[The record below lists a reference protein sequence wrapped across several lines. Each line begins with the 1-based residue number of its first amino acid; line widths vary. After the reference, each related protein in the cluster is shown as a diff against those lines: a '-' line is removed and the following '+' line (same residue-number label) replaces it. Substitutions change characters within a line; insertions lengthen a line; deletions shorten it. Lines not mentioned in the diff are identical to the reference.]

1 MPNGEEAFRNMAEKN
16 KFSADEIL
24 GFSDEQI
31 KQFNKDEYNDATIK
45 IECDSES
52 YKEKYETYKKK
63 FFNLDDPE
71 NEDKWKESGT
81 YCKRLSGKSYELIRK
96 RDSISDSWSACKFLS
111 FLLYIGKTEAN
122 IPFDDISNS
131 HLFKYTK
138 IRRNEAGKIE
148 SREKTKKEIVIF
160 ALGPSNTNR
169 HFLWNEENVSYAIAT
184 SDGTKERSNCI
195 KMIKLIH
202 QRNKEIFAGFT
213 FVIKPDSN
221 KGKQAMNEKNKQ
233 DNSNLKDIV
242 KIVQEAIP
250 KNKQVIFTGAPGTGK
265 TYTVREVVKKLTD
278 KDESRYKFVQFHPSY
293 DYSDFVEGLRPVVTK
308 DSPDPTFVRLDG
320 TFKQFCRSIV
330 EKELETF
337 CSGFRDLSAPEK
349 REKLKEYYDNAV
361 KKGTSQGEETV
372 YYFLIDEINRAD
384 LSKVFGE
391 LMFGLEESYRG
402 IENRF
407 DTQYKNLKTYQVD
420 PDTGIA
426 SPMAFDCFADGF
438 FIPHNLH
445 LIGTMNDIDRSVESF
460 DFALRR
466 RFRWIDV
473 KANKIM
479 ESSLK
484 AMGVPDPED
493 IARRASKMNNCLSG
507 FSFGLGEAYHIG
519 PAYFKSMSA
528 GEKLKEDLKEVFSHR
543 IEPLLREYTRGQN
556 AGKVEEL
563 IQKCEEKLLE
573 NKTQGGE

>member
-349 REKLKEYYDNAV
+349 REKLKDYYNAV
-361 KKGTSQGEETV
+361 KEGTFQGGKTA

-402 IENRF
+402 IKNRF

-438 FIPHNLH
+438 FIPKNLY

-473 KANKIM
+473 KANEIM

-484 AMGVPDPED
+484 AMGVPNPED
-493 IARRASKMNNCLSG
+493 IARRAIKMNNCLSG

>member
-1 MPNGEEAFRNMAEKN
+1 MAKYTVD
-16 KFSADEIL
+16 KIA

-31 KQFNKDEYNDATIK
+31 NQFREYTDVTIQVV
-45 IECDSES
+45 CDSES
-52 YKEKYETYKKK
+52 SKEKYESYKNK
-63 FFNLDDPE
+63 FFDLDNPE
-71 NEDKWKESGT
+71 NKNEWKESGT
-81 YCKRLSGKSYELIRK
+81 YCQCKNYGDKKLSWKK
-96 RDSISDSWSACKFLS
+96 DVISETWSACKFLS
-111 FLLYIGKTEAN
+111 FLLFVGKTEAN
-122 IPFDDISNS
+122 MNFTDILNAHS
-131 HLFKYTK
+131 LKLKYSEIKRDET
-138 IRRNEAGKIE
+138 GKIE
-148 SREKTKKEIVIF
+148 KRKISENEIEIYT
-160 ALGPSNTNR
+160 LNLTNTGR
-169 HFLWNEENVSYAIAT
+169 HFLWNEESVSYAIAT
-184 SDGTKERSNCI
+184 DDSNTRPNCI
-195 KMIKLIH
+195 QMIKLIH
-202 QRNKEIFAGFT
+202 QRNKEIFADFQ
-213 FVIKPDSN
+213 FQFNVNQDSN
-221 KGKQAMNEKNKQ
+221 KGKQAMNENNEQ
-233 DNSNLKDIV
+233 DNSNLNDIV
-242 KIVQEAIP
+242 KEAIP

-265 TYTVREVVKKLTD
+265 TYTVRKFVKEHTQ
-278 KDESRYKFVQFHPSY
+278 DESQYKFVQFHPSY

-349 REKLKEYYDNAV
+349 REKLKEYYDNAI
-361 KKGTSQGEETV
+361 KKVTSQEEKTA

-466 RFRWIDV
+466 RFRWVDV
-473 KANKIM
+473 KANEIM

-484 AMGVPDPED
+484 AMGVPNPED
-493 IARRASKMNNCLSG
+493 IARRASDMNCCLSG
-507 FSFGLGEAYHIG
+507 FPFGLGEAYHIG

>member
-1 MPNGEEAFRNMAEKN
+1 MPNGEEACNSMAKYTVD
-16 KFSADEIL
+16 KIA

-31 KQFNKDEYNDATIK
+31 NQFREYTDVTIQVV
-45 IECDSES
+45 CDSES
-52 YKEKYETYKKK
+52 SKEKYESYKNK
-63 FFNLDDPE
+63 FFDLDNPE
-71 NEDKWKESGT
+71 NKNEWKESGT
-81 YCKRLSGKSYELIRK
+81 YCQCKNYGDKKLSWKK
-96 RDSISDSWSACKFLS
+96 DVISETWSACKFLS
-111 FLLYIGKTEAN
+111 FLLFVGKTEAN
-122 IPFDDISNS
+122 MNFTDILNAHS
-131 HLFKYTK
+131 LKLKYSEIKRDET
-138 IRRNEAGKIE
+138 GKIE
-148 SREKTKKEIVIF
+148 SRKINENEIEIYT
-160 ALGPSNTNR
+160 LDTTNTGR
-169 HFLWNEENVSYAIAT
+169 HFLWNEESVSYAIAT
-184 SDGTKERSNCI
+184 DDSNTRPNCI
-195 KMIKLIH
+195 QMIKLIH
-202 QRNKEIFAGFT
+202 QRNKEIFADFQ
-213 FVIKPDSN
+213 FQFNVNQDSN
-221 KGKQAMNEKNKQ
+221 KGKQAMNENNEQ
-233 DNSNLKDIV
+233 DNSNLNDIV
-242 KIVQEAIP
+242 KEAIP

-265 TYTVREVVKKLTD
+265 TYTVRKFVKEHTQ
-278 KDESRYKFVQFHPSY
+278 DESQYKFVQFHPSY

-349 REKLKEYYDNAV
+349 REKLKEYYDNAI
-361 KKGTSQGEETV
+361 KKVTSQEEKTA

-466 RFRWIDV
+466 RFRWVDV
-473 KANKIM
+473 KANEIM

-484 AMGVPDPED
+484 AMGVPNPED
-493 IARRASKMNNCLSG
+493 IARKAIDMNSCLSEPE
-507 FSFGLGEAYHIG
+507 FGLGEAYHIG
-519 PAYFKSMSA
+519 PAYFKSISA
-528 GEKLKEDLKEVFSHR
+528 GEDLEKALKEVFSHR

-556 AGKVEEL
+556 AGKVEKF
-563 IQKCEEKLLE
+563 IQKCRDRLLE
-573 NKTQGGE
+573 NKPQDGE

>member
-1 MPNGEEAFRNMAEKN
+1 MVEEYTAEEIAKFSDKQIDEFNGEKYQRK
-16 KFSADEIL
+16 KFIITGNSGL
-24 GFSDEQI
+24 
-31 KQFNKDEYNDATIK
+31 Y
-45 IECDSES
+45 ES
-52 YKEKYETYKKK
+52 YKTEFEDSHTYYQR
-63 FFNLDDPE
+63 
-71 NEDKWKESGT
+71 ESS
-81 YCKRLSGKSYELIRK
+81 SGYELFR
-96 RDSISDSWSACKFLS
+96 RQENVLESWKACQFLS
-111 FLLYIGKTEAN
+111 FLLFVGKTEAN
-122 IPFDDISNS
+122 MNFTDILNAHS
-131 HLFKYTK
+131 LKLKYSEIKRDET
-138 IRRNEAGKIE
+138 GKIE
-148 SREKTKKEIVIF
+148 SRKINENEIEIYT
-160 ALGPSNTNR
+160 LDTTDTGR
-169 HFLWNEENVSYAIAT
+169 HFLWNEESVSYAIAT
-184 SDGTKERSNCI
+184 SDSKTRSNCI
-195 KMIKLIH
+195 KMIQLIH
-202 QRNKEIFAGFT
+202 QKNKEIFAGFK
-213 FVIKPDSN
+213 FVIKLDSDEEN
-221 KGKQAMNEKNKQ
+221 NAMNEKNKHAP
-233 DNSNLKDIV
+233 SNLNDIV
-242 KIVQEAIP
+242 EEAID

-265 TYTVREVVKKLTD
+265 TYTVREVVKKLTNQ
-278 KDESRYKFVQFHPSY
+278 DESRYKFVQFHPSY
-293 DYSDFVEGLRPVVTK
+293 DYSDFMEGLRPVVTK

-337 CSGFRDLSAPEK
+337 CSDFRDLSAPEK
-349 REKLKEYYDNAV
+349 REKLKDYYNAV
-361 KKGTSQGEETV
+361 KEGTSQEEETA

-438 FIPHNLH
+438 FIPKNLH

-484 AMGVPDPED
+484 AMGVPNPED
-493 IARRASKMNNCLSG
+493 IARKAIKMNNCLSG

-519 PAYFKSMSA
+519 PAYFKSMSE
-528 GEKLKEDLKEVFSHR
+528 GEELEDVFSHR

-556 AGKVEEL
+556 AQDVEEL
-563 IQKCEEKLLE
+563 IQKCKEKLLE

>member
-1 MPNGEEAFRNMAEKN
+1 MAEEYTAEDIAKLSDQQINEFNGEKYQRK
-16 KFSADEIL
+16 KFIITGNSGL
-24 GFSDEQI
+24 
-31 KQFNKDEYNDATIK
+31 Y
-45 IECDSES
+45 ES
-52 YKEKYETYKKK
+52 YKTEFEDSHTYYQR
-63 FFNLDDPE
+63 
-71 NEDKWKESGT
+71 ESS
-81 YCKRLSGKSYELIRK
+81 SGYELFR
-96 RDSISDSWSACKFLS
+96 RQENVLESWKACQFLS
-111 FLLYIGKTEAN
+111 FLLFVGKTEAN
-122 IPFDDISNS
+122 MNFTDILNAHS
-131 HLFKYTK
+131 LKLKYSEIKRDET
-138 IRRNEAGKIE
+138 GKIE
-148 SREKTKKEIVIF
+148 SRKINENEIEIYT
-160 ALGPSNTNR
+160 LDTTDTGR
-169 HFLWNEENVSYAIAT
+169 HFLWNEESVSYAIAT
-184 SDGTKERSNCI
+184 SDSKTRSNCI
-195 KMIKLIH
+195 KMIQLIH
-202 QRNKEIFAGFT
+202 QKNKEIFAGFK
-213 FVIKPDSN
+213 FVIKLDSDEEN
-221 KGKQAMNEKNKQ
+221 NAMNEKNKHAP
-233 DNSNLKDIV
+233 SNLNDIV
-242 KIVQEAIP
+242 EEAID

-265 TYTVREVVKKLTD
+265 TYTVREVVKKLTNQ
-278 KDESRYKFVQFHPSY
+278 DESRYKFVQFHPSY

-337 CSGFRDLSAPEK
+337 CSDFRDLSAPEK
-349 REKLKEYYDNAV
+349 REKLKDYYNAV
-361 KKGTSQGEETV
+361 KEGTFQGEETA

-438 FIPHNLH
+438 FIPKNLH

-479 ESSLK
+479 ASSLE
-484 AMGVPDPED
+484 AMGVPNPED
-493 IARRASKMNNCLSG
+493 IARRASNMNCCLSA
-507 FSFGLGEAYHIG
+507 SEFGLGEAYHIG

>member
-1 MPNGEEAFRNMAEKN
+1 MVEESEWLSAVKIAE
-16 KFSADEIL
+16 
-24 GFSDEQI
+24 FSDKQI
-31 KQFNKDEYNDATIK
+31 NQFNGK
-45 IECDSES
+45 
-52 YKEKYETYKKK
+52 KYQRKK
-63 FFNLDDPE
+63 FIITGNSGLYDSYDTYTKAFTNSHAYI
-71 NEDKWKESGT
+71 KWITVGDEKQLKESPVSIEL
-81 YCKRLSGKSYELIRK
+81 KWESEKWSSGW
-96 RDSISDSWSACKFLS
+96 DACKFLS
-111 FLLYIGKTEAN
+111 FLLFVGKTKAH
-122 IPFDDISNS
+122 IS
-131 HLFKYTK
+131 LDK
-138 IRRNEAGKIE
+138 IREYFGPKQIKIQQVKTRINEAGETVIYE
-148 SREKTKKEIVIF
+148 NATEISTTGGHFRWDEGNVPYSIAASDSRTR
-160 ALGPSNTNR
+160 P
-169 HFLWNEENVSYAIAT
+169 
-184 SDGTKERSNCI
+184 NCI

-202 QRNKEIFAGFT
+202 QTNEEIFAGFQFT
-213 FVIKPDSN
+213 FDPIKPDSN
-221 KGKQAMNEKNKQ
+221 EGKQAMDEENKNVNE
-233 DNSNLKDIV
+233 IV
-242 KIVQEAIP
+242 EEAIK

-265 TYTVREVVKKLTD
+265 TYTVRKFVKEHTQ
-278 KDESRYKFVQFHPSY
+278 DESQYKFVQFHPSY

-337 CSGFRDLSAPEK
+337 CSDFRDLSAPEK
-349 REKLKEYYDNAV
+349 REKLKDYYNAV
-361 KKGTSQGEETV
+361 KQGTFQGEETA

-438 FIPHNLH
+438 FIPKNLH

-479 ESSLK
+479 ASSLE
-484 AMGVPDPED
+484 AMGVPNPED
-493 IARRASKMNNCLSG
+493 IARRASNMNCCLSA
-507 FSFGLGEAYHIG
+507 SEFGLGEAYHIG
-519 PAYFKSMSA
+519 PAYFKSMSE
-528 GEKLKEDLKEVFSHR
+528 GEELEDVFSHR

-556 AGKVEEL
+556 AQDVEEL
-563 IQKCEEKLLE
+563 IQKCKEKLLE

>member
-1 MPNGEEAFRNMAEKN
+1 MAEEYTAEDIAKLSDQQIN
-16 KFSADEIL
+16 EFKKYQNIKFEVTGNFGLYDTYDTYTKAFTNSHAYIKWITVGDE
-24 GFSDEQI
+24 
-31 KQFNKDEYNDATIK
+31 KQ
-45 IECDSES
+45 
-52 YKEKYETYKKK
+52 
-63 FFNLDDPE
+63 L
-71 NEDKWKESGT
+71 KESPVSIEL
-81 YCKRLSGKSYELIRK
+81 KRESEKWSSGW
-96 RDSISDSWSACKFLS
+96 DACKFLS
-111 FLLYIGKTEAN
+111 FLLFVGKTKAH
-122 IPFDDISNS
+122 IS
-131 HLFKYTK
+131 LDK
-138 IRRNEAGKIE
+138 IREYFGPKQIKIQQVKTRKNEAGETVIYE
-148 SREKTKKEIVIF
+148 DAEEISTTGGHFRWDEGNIPYSIAASDSKTR
-160 ALGPSNTNR
+160 P
-169 HFLWNEENVSYAIAT
+169 
-184 SDGTKERSNCI
+184 NCI

-202 QRNKEIFAGFT
+202 QTNEEIFAGFK
-213 FVIKPDSN
+213 FVIKLDSN
-221 KGKQAMNEKNKQ
+221 EGNNAMNKKDELAHSDLN
-233 DNSNLKDIV
+233 DIV
-242 KIVQEAIP
+242 EEAID

-265 TYTVREVVKKLTD
+265 TYTVRKFVKEHTQ
-278 KDESRYKFVQFHPSY
+278 DESQYKFVQFHPSY

-349 REKLKEYYDNAV
+349 REKLKDYYNAV
-361 KKGTSQGEETV
+361 KEGTFQGGKTA

-402 IENRF
+402 IKNRF

-438 FIPHNLH
+438 FIPKNLY

-473 KANKIM
+473 KANEIM

-484 AMGVPDPED
+484 AMGVPNPED
-493 IARRASKMNNCLSG
+493 IARRAIKMNNCLSG

>member
-1 MPNGEEAFRNMAEKN
+1 MVEESEWLSAVKIAE
-16 KFSADEIL
+16 
-24 GFSDEQI
+24 FSDKQI
-31 KQFNKDEYNDATIK
+31 NQFNGK
-45 IECDSES
+45 
-52 YKEKYETYKKK
+52 KYQRKK
-63 FFNLDDPE
+63 FIITGNSGLYDSYDTYTKAFTNSHAYI
-71 NEDKWKESGT
+71 KWITVGDEKQLKESPVSIEL
-81 YCKRLSGKSYELIRK
+81 KWESEKWSSGW
-96 RDSISDSWSACKFLS
+96 DACKFLS
-111 FLLYIGKTEAN
+111 FLLFVGKTKAH
-122 IPFDDISNS
+122 IS
-131 HLFKYTK
+131 LDK
-138 IRRNEAGKIE
+138 IREYFGPKQIKIQQVKTRINEAGETVIYE
-148 SREKTKKEIVIF
+148 NATEISTTGGHFRWDEGNVPYSIAASDSKTR
-160 ALGPSNTNR
+160 P
-169 HFLWNEENVSYAIAT
+169 
-184 SDGTKERSNCI
+184 NCI

-202 QRNKEIFAGFT
+202 QTNEEIFAGFR
-213 FVIKPDSN
+213 FAFDLSSDSN
-221 KGKQAMNEKNKQ
+221 KGKQAMDKKDEHAHSDLNE
-233 DNSNLKDIV
+233 
-242 KIVQEAIP
+242 IVQEAIP

-361 KKGTSQGEETV
+361 KEGTSQGEETV

-438 FIPHNLH
+438 FIPQNLY

-479 ESSLK
+479 ASSLE
-484 AMGVPDPED
+484 AMGVPNPED
-493 IARRASKMNNCLSG
+493 IARRASNMNCCLSA
-507 FSFGLGEAYHIG
+507 SEFGLGEAYHIG
-519 PAYFKSMSA
+519 PAYFKSMSE
-528 GEKLKEDLKEVFSHR
+528 GEELEDVFSHR

-556 AGKVEEL
+556 AGKVEKL
-563 IQKCEEKLLE
+563 IENCRDTLLE

>member
-1 MPNGEEAFRNMAEKN
+1 MAEEYTAEKIA
-16 KFSADEIL
+16 KFSDDQIDE
-24 GFSDEQI
+24 FQEKKYQHI
-31 KQFNKDEYNDATIK
+31 KFKVTGNFGLY
-45 IECDSES
+45 ES
-52 YKEKYETYKKK
+52 YKTEFEDSHTYYQRES
-63 FFNLDDPE
+63 DD
-71 NEDKWKESGT
+71 G
-81 YCKRLSGKSYELIRK
+81 YELTRK
-96 RDSISDSWSACKFLS
+96 QENVSESWSACQFLS
-111 FLLYIGKTEAN
+111 FLLYVGKTEAN
-122 IPFDDISNS
+122 MNFTDTLNAHSLKLNYSEIKRDE
-131 HLFKYTK
+131 T
-138 IRRNEAGKIE
+138 GKIE
-148 SREKTKKEIVIF
+148 SRKINQNENKIYTL
-160 ALGPSNTNR
+160 ATTNTGR
-169 HFLWNEENVSYAIAT
+169 HFLWNEESVSYAIAT
-184 SDGTKERSNCI
+184 SDSNTRPNCI
-195 KMIKLIH
+195 KMIQLIH
-202 QRNKEIFAGFT
+202 QKNKEIFAGFQ
-213 FVIKPDSN
+213 FQFHLKQDSN
-221 KGKQAMNEKNKQ
+221 EGKQAMDKKNEQ
-233 DNSNLKDIV
+233 DNSNLNDIV

-265 TYTVREVVKKLTD
+265 TYTVRKFVKEHTQ
-278 KDESRYKFVQFHPSY
+278 DESQYKFVQFHPSY

-349 REKLKEYYDNAV
+349 REKLKDYYNAV
-361 KKGTSQGEETV
+361 KEGTFQGGKTA

-402 IENRF
+402 IKNRF

-426 SPMAFDCFADGF
+426 SPMVFDCFADGF
-438 FIPHNLH
+438 FIPKNLH

-479 ESSLK
+479 ASSLE
-484 AMGVPDPED
+484 AMGVPNPED
-493 IARRASKMNNCLSG
+493 IARRASNMNCCLSA
-507 FSFGLGEAYHIG
+507 SEFGLGEAYHIG
-519 PAYFKSMSA
+519 PAYFKSMSE
-528 GEKLKEDLKEVFSHR
+528 GEELKEDLKEVFSHR

>member
-1 MPNGEEAFRNMAEKN
+1 MAEEYTAEDIAKLSDQQIN
-16 KFSADEIL
+16 EFKKYQNIKFEVTGNFGLYDTYTKAFTNSHAYIKWITVGDE
-24 GFSDEQI
+24 
-31 KQFNKDEYNDATIK
+31 KQ
-45 IECDSES
+45 
-52 YKEKYETYKKK
+52 
-63 FFNLDDPE
+63 L
-71 NEDKWKESGT
+71 KESPVSIEL
-81 YCKRLSGKSYELIRK
+81 KRESEKWSSGW
-96 RDSISDSWSACKFLS
+96 DACKFLS
-111 FLLYIGKTEAN
+111 FLLFVGKTKAH
-122 IPFDDISNS
+122 IS
-131 HLFKYTK
+131 LDK
-138 IRRNEAGKIE
+138 IREYFGPKQIKIQQVKTRKNEAGETVIYE
-148 SREKTKKEIVIF
+148 DAEEISTTGGHFRWDEGNIPYSIAASDSKTR
-160 ALGPSNTNR
+160 P
-169 HFLWNEENVSYAIAT
+169 
-184 SDGTKERSNCI
+184 NCI

-202 QRNKEIFAGFT
+202 QTNEEIFAGFK
-213 FVIKPDSN
+213 FVIKLDSN
-221 KGKQAMNEKNKQ
+221 EGNNAMNKKDELAHSDLNEIVEK
-233 DNSNLKDIV
+233 
-242 KIVQEAIP
+242 AIK
-250 KNKQVIFTGAPGTGK
+250 KNRQVIFTGAPGTGK
-265 TYTVREVVKKLTD
+265 TYTVRKFVKEHTQ
-278 KDESRYKFVQFHPSY
+278 DESQYKFVQFHPSY

-337 CSGFRDLSAPEK
+337 CSDFRDLSAPEK
-349 REKLKEYYDNAV
+349 REKLKDYYNAV
-361 KKGTSQGEETV
+361 KEGTFQGEETA

-438 FIPHNLH
+438 FIPQNLH

-473 KANKIM
+473 KANEIM

-484 AMGVPDPED
+484 AMGVPNPED
-493 IARRASKMNNCLSG
+493 IARKAIKMNNCLSG

>member
-1 MPNGEEAFRNMAEKN
+1 MVEESEWL
-16 KFSADEIL
+16 SAVKIA
-24 GFSDEQI
+24 GFSDQQI
-31 KQFNKDEYNDATIK
+31 IQFNG
-45 IECDSES
+45 
-52 YKEKYETYKKK
+52 EKYQRKK
-63 FFNLDDPE
+63 FIITGNSGLYDSYDTYTKAFTNSHAYI
-71 NEDKWKESGT
+71 KWITVGDEKQLKESPVSIEL
-81 YCKRLSGKSYELIRK
+81 KWESEKWSSGW
-96 RDSISDSWSACKFLS
+96 DACKFLS
-111 FLLYIGKTEAN
+111 FLLFVGKTKAH
-122 IPFDDISNS
+122 IS
-131 HLFKYTK
+131 LDK
-138 IRRNEAGKIE
+138 IREYFGPKQIKIQQVKTRINEAGETVIYE
-148 SREKTKKEIVIF
+148 NATEISTTGGHFRWDEGNVPYSIAASDSKTR
-160 ALGPSNTNR
+160 P
-169 HFLWNEENVSYAIAT
+169 
-184 SDGTKERSNCI
+184 NCI

-202 QRNKEIFAGFT
+202 QTNEEIFAGFR
-213 FVIKPDSN
+213 FAFDLSSDSN
-221 KGKQAMNEKNKQ
+221 KGKQAMDKKDEHAHSDLNE
-233 DNSNLKDIV
+233 
-242 KIVQEAIP
+242 IVQEAIP

-361 KKGTSQGEETV
+361 KEGTSQGEETV

-438 FIPHNLH
+438 FIPQNLY

-479 ESSLK
+479 ASSLE
-484 AMGVPDPED
+484 AMGVPNPED
-493 IARRASKMNNCLSG
+493 IARRASNMNCCLSA
-507 FSFGLGEAYHIG
+507 SEFGLGEAYHIG
-519 PAYFKSMSA
+519 PAYFKSMSE
-528 GEKLKEDLKEVFSHR
+528 GEELEDVFSHR

-556 AGKVEEL
+556 AGKVEKL
-563 IQKCEEKLLE
+563 IENCRDTLLE

>member
-1 MPNGEEAFRNMAEKN
+1 MTKEPEWL
-16 KFSADEIL
+16 SADDIDKNFTTKKDL
-24 GFSDEQI
+24 I
-31 KQFNKDEYNDATIK
+31 QFNKTHQNATIEVK
-45 IECDSES
+45 CDSES
-52 YKEKYETYKKK
+52 SEEKYESYKKK
-63 FFNLDDPE
+63 FVDLEKPDIWE
-71 NEDKWKESGT
+71 KSGT
-81 YCKRLSGKSYELIRK
+81 YYQRERDSRYEL
-96 RDSISDSWSACKFLS
+96 SWRQDNVSESWKACQFLS
-111 FLLYIGKTEAN
+111 FLLYVGKTEAN
-122 IPFDDISNS
+122 MNFTDILNA
-131 HLFKYTK
+131 HLLNLKYSEIKRDET
-138 IRRNEAGKIE
+138 GKIE
-148 SREKTKKEIVIF
+148 SRKINENEIEIYT
-160 ALGPSNTNR
+160 LDTTDTGR

-184 SDGTKERSNCI
+184 DGLNTRPKCI
-195 KMIKLIH
+195 QMIKLIH
-202 QRNKEIFAGFT
+202 QTNKDIFAGFQFT
-213 FVIKPDSN
+213 FDPIKPDSN
-221 KGKQAMNEKNKQ
+221 EGKQAMDNQNEHKLN
-233 DNSNLKDIV
+233 
-242 KIVQEAIP
+242 KIVEEAI
-250 KNKQVIFTGAPGTGK
+250 KNNKQVIFTGAPGTGK

-349 REKLKEYYDNAV
+349 RAKLKEYYDDNAV

-438 FIPHNLH
+438 FIPKNLH

-473 KANKIM
+473 KANEIM

-484 AMGVPDPED
+484 AMGVPNPED
-493 IARRASKMNNCLSG
+493 IARKAIKMNNCLSG

-563 IQKCEEKLLE
+563 IQKCKDTLLE

>member
-1 MPNGEEAFRNMAEKN
+1 MAEKN
-16 KFSADEIL
+16 KFSADEIAE
-24 GFSDEQI
+24 FSDEQI
-31 KQFNKDEYNDATIK
+31 NQFRKYKDVTIK
-45 IECDSES
+45 VVCDSES
-52 YKEKYETYKKK
+52 SKEKYESYNKK
-63 FFNLDDPE
+63 FFDLDNPE
-71 NEDKWKESGT
+71 NKWEESGT
-81 YCKRLSGKSYELIRK
+81 YCQRLNYSDEKLFWRK
-96 RDSISDSWSACKFLS
+96 EDISKHRSACQFLS
-111 FLLYIGKTEAN
+111 FLLFVGKTEAN
-122 IPFDDISNS
+122 MNFTDILNAHS
-131 HLFKYTK
+131 LKLKYSEIKRDET
-138 IRRNEAGKIE
+138 GKIE
-148 SREKTKKEIVIF
+148 KRKISENEIEIYT
-160 ALGPSNTNR
+160 LNLTNTGR

-184 SDGTKERSNCI
+184 DDSNRRSNCI

-202 QRNKEIFAGFT
+202 QTNKEIFAGFQ
-213 FVIKPDSN
+213 FHFDVKQDSN
-221 KGKQAMNEKNKQ
+221 KGKQAMDEKNELAHS
-233 DNSNLKDIV
+233 DLNEIV
-242 KIVQEAIP
+242 KKAIK

-265 TYTVREVVKKLTD
+265 TYTVRKFVKEHTQ
-278 KDESRYKFVQFHPSY
+278 DESRYKFVQFHPSY

-337 CSGFRDLSAPEK
+337 CSDFRNLSAPEK

-361 KKGTSQGEETV
+361 KEGTSQEEETA

-438 FIPHNLH
+438 FIPKNLH

-479 ESSLK
+479 ASSLE
-484 AMGVPDPED
+484 AMGVPNPED
-493 IARRASKMNNCLSG
+493 IARRASNMNCCLSA
-507 FSFGLGEAYHIG
+507 SEFGLGEAYHIG

-528 GEKLKEDLKEVFSHR
+528 EEKLKEDLKEVFSHR

-556 AGKVEEL
+556 AGKVEKL
-563 IQKCEEKLLE
+563 IENCRDTLLE

>member
-1 MPNGEEAFRNMAEKN
+1 MNFTDILNAHSLKL
-16 KFSADEIL
+16 KYSEI
-24 GFSDEQI
+24 
-31 KQFNKDEYNDATIK
+31 
-45 IECDSES
+45 
-52 YKEKYETYKKK
+52 
-63 FFNLDDPE
+63 
-71 NEDKWKESGT
+71 
-81 YCKRLSGKSYELIRK
+81 K
-96 RDSISDSWSACKFLS
+96 RDE
-111 FLLYIGKTEAN
+111 T
-122 IPFDDISNS
+122 
-131 HLFKYTK
+131 
-138 IRRNEAGKIE
+138 GKIE
-148 SREKTKKEIVIF
+148 SRKINENEIEIYT
-160 ALGPSNTNR
+160 LDTTDTGR
-169 HFLWNEENVSYAIAT
+169 HFLWNEESVSYAIAT
-184 SDGTKERSNCI
+184 SDSKTRSNCI
-195 KMIKLIH
+195 KMIQLIH
-202 QRNKEIFAGFT
+202 QKNKEIFAGFK
-213 FVIKPDSN
+213 FVIKLDSDEEN
-221 KGKQAMNEKNKQ
+221 NAMNEKNKHAP
-233 DNSNLKDIV
+233 SNLNDIV
-242 KIVQEAIP
+242 EEAID

-265 TYTVREVVKKLTD
+265 TYTVREVVKKLTNQ
-278 KDESRYKFVQFHPSY
+278 DESRYKFVQFHPSY

-337 CSGFRDLSAPEK
+337 CSDFRDLSAPEK
-349 REKLKEYYDNAV
+349 REKLKDYYNAV
-361 KKGTSQGEETV
+361 KEGTFQGEETA

-438 FIPHNLH
+438 FIPQNLH

-473 KANKIM
+473 KANEIM

-484 AMGVPDPED
+484 AMSVPNPED
-493 IARRASKMNNCLSG
+493 IARKAIKMNNCLSG

>member
-1 MPNGEEAFRNMAEKN
+1 MVEEYTAEEIAKFSDKQIDEFNGEKYQRK
-16 KFSADEIL
+16 KFIITGNSGL
-24 GFSDEQI
+24 
-31 KQFNKDEYNDATIK
+31 Y
-45 IECDSES
+45 ES
-52 YKEKYETYKKK
+52 YKTEFEDSHTYYQR
-63 FFNLDDPE
+63 
-71 NEDKWKESGT
+71 ESS
-81 YCKRLSGKSYELIRK
+81 SGYELFR
-96 RDSISDSWSACKFLS
+96 RQENVLESWKACQFLS
-111 FLLYIGKTEAN
+111 FLLFVGKTEAN
-122 IPFDDISNS
+122 MNFTDILNAHS
-131 HLFKYTK
+131 LKLKYSEIKRDET
-138 IRRNEAGKIE
+138 GKIE
-148 SREKTKKEIVIF
+148 SRKINENEIEIYT
-160 ALGPSNTNR
+160 LDTTDTGR
-169 HFLWNEENVSYAIAT
+169 HFLWNEESVSYAIAT
-184 SDGTKERSNCI
+184 SDSKTRSNCI
-195 KMIKLIH
+195 KMIQLIH
-202 QRNKEIFAGFT
+202 QKNKEIFAGFK
-213 FVIKPDSN
+213 FVIKLDSDEEN
-221 KGKQAMNEKNKQ
+221 NAMNEKNKHAP
-233 DNSNLKDIV
+233 SNLNDIV
-242 KIVQEAIP
+242 EEAID

-265 TYTVREVVKKLTD
+265 TYTVREVVKKLTNQ
-278 KDESRYKFVQFHPSY
+278 DESRYKFVQFHPSY

-337 CSGFRDLSAPEK
+337 CSDFRDLSAPEK
-349 REKLKEYYDNAV
+349 REKLKDYYNAV
-361 KKGTSQGEETV
+361 KEGTFQGEETA

-438 FIPHNLH
+438 FIPQNLH

-473 KANKIM
+473 KANEIM

-484 AMGVPDPED
+484 AMSVPNPED
-493 IARRASKMNNCLSG
+493 IARKAIKMNNCLSG

>member
-1 MPNGEEAFRNMAEKN
+1 MVEESEWLSAVKIAE
-16 KFSADEIL
+16 
-24 GFSDEQI
+24 FSDKQI
-31 KQFNKDEYNDATIK
+31 NQFNGK
-45 IECDSES
+45 
-52 YKEKYETYKKK
+52 KYQRKK
-63 FFNLDDPE
+63 FIITGNSGLYDSYDTYTKAFTNSHAYI
-71 NEDKWKESGT
+71 KWITVGDEKQLKESPVSIEL
-81 YCKRLSGKSYELIRK
+81 KWESEKWSSGW
-96 RDSISDSWSACKFLS
+96 DACKFLS
-111 FLLYIGKTEAN
+111 FLLFVGKTKAH
-122 IPFDDISNS
+122 IS
-131 HLFKYTK
+131 LDK
-138 IRRNEAGKIE
+138 IREYFGPKQIKIQQVKTRINEAGETVIYE
-148 SREKTKKEIVIF
+148 NATEISTTGGHFRWDEGNVPYSIAASDSKTR
-160 ALGPSNTNR
+160 P
-169 HFLWNEENVSYAIAT
+169 
-184 SDGTKERSNCI
+184 NCI

-202 QRNKEIFAGFT
+202 QTNEEIFAGFR
-213 FVIKPDSN
+213 FAFDLSSDSN
-221 KGKQAMNEKNKQ
+221 KGKQAMDKKNENV
-233 DNSNLKDIV
+233 NDIV
-242 KIVQEAIP
+242 KIVEEAIP

-265 TYTVREVVKKLTD
+265 TYTVRKFVKEHTQ
-278 KDESRYKFVQFHPSY
+278 DESQYKFVQFHPSY

-361 KKGTSQGEETV
+361 KEGTSQEEETA

-438 FIPHNLH
+438 FIPQHLY

-479 ESSLK
+479 ASSLE
-484 AMGVPDPED
+484 AMGVPNPED
-493 IARRASKMNNCLSG
+493 IARRASNMNCCLSA
-507 FSFGLGEAYHIG
+507 SEFGLGEAYHIG
-519 PAYFKSMSA
+519 PAYFKSMSE
-528 GEKLKEDLKEVFSHR
+528 GEELEDVFSHR

-556 AGKVEEL
+556 AGKVEKL
-563 IQKCEEKLLE
+563 IENCRDTLLE

>member
-1 MPNGEEAFRNMAEKN
+1 MVEASEWL
-16 KFSADEIL
+16 SADKIAE
-24 GFSDEQI
+24 FSDQQI
-31 KQFNKDEYNDATIK
+31 NQFNGKKYQRKKFIITGN
-45 IECDSES
+45 SGLYES
-52 YKEKYETYKKK
+52 YKTEFEDSHTYYQRES
-63 FFNLDDPE
+63 DD
-71 NEDKWKESGT
+71 G
-81 YCKRLSGKSYELIRK
+81 YELSRK
-96 RDSISDSWSACKFLS
+96 QENVSESWSACQFLS
-111 FLLYIGKTEAN
+111 FLLYVGKTEAN
-122 IPFDDISNS
+122 MNFTDTLNAHSLKLNYSEIKRDE
-131 HLFKYTK
+131 T
-138 IRRNEAGKIE
+138 GKIE
-148 SREKTKKEIVIF
+148 SRKINQNENKIYTL
-160 ALGPSNTNR
+160 ATTNTGR
-169 HFLWNEENVSYAIAT
+169 HFLWNEESVSYAIAT
-184 SDGTKERSNCI
+184 SDSKTRSNCI
-195 KMIKLIH
+195 KMIQLIH
-202 QRNKEIFAGFT
+202 QKNKEIFAGFQ
-213 FVIKPDSN
+213 FHFDVKQDSN
-221 KGKQAMNEKNKQ
+221 EGNNAMNKENEHAH
-233 DNSNLKDIV
+233 SNLNEIV
-242 KIVQEAIP
+242 KEAIE

-265 TYTVREVVKKLTD
+265 TYTVRKFVKEHTQ
-278 KDESRYKFVQFHPSY
+278 DESQYKFVQFHPSY

-349 REKLKEYYDNAV
+349 REKLKEYYDAV
-361 KKGTSQGEETV
+361 KERTSQEEETA

-484 AMGVPDPED
+484 AMGVPNPED
-493 IARRASKMNNCLSG
+493 IARKAIKMNNCLSG

-543 IEPLLREYTRGQN
+543 IEPLLREYTRGQD
-556 AGKVEEL
+556 AQDVEEL
-563 IQKCEEKLLE
+563 IQKCKEKLLE

>member
-1 MPNGEEAFRNMAEKN
+1 MAEKN

-265 TYTVREVVKKLTD
+265 TYTVREAVKKLTD

-349 REKLKEYYDNAV
+349 RAKLKEYYDDNAV

-493 IARRASKMNNCLSG
+493 IARRASNMNCCLSE
-507 FSFGLGEAYHIG
+507 SDFGLGEAYHIG

-543 IEPLLREYTRGQN
+543 IEPLLREYTRGQD
-556 AGKVEEL
+556 AQDVEEL
-563 IQKCEEKLLE
+563 IQKCKDTLLE

>member
-1 MPNGEEAFRNMAEKN
+1 MVEEYTAEEIAKFSDKQIDEFNGEKYQRK
-16 KFSADEIL
+16 KFIITGNSGL
-24 GFSDEQI
+24 
-31 KQFNKDEYNDATIK
+31 Y
-45 IECDSES
+45 ES
-52 YKEKYETYKKK
+52 YKTEFEDSHTYYQR
-63 FFNLDDPE
+63 
-71 NEDKWKESGT
+71 ESS
-81 YCKRLSGKSYELIRK
+81 SGYELFR
-96 RDSISDSWSACKFLS
+96 RQENVLESWKACQFLS
-111 FLLYIGKTEAN
+111 FLLFVGKTEAN
-122 IPFDDISNS
+122 MNFTDILNAHS
-131 HLFKYTK
+131 LKLKYSEIKRDET
-138 IRRNEAGKIE
+138 GKIE
-148 SREKTKKEIVIF
+148 SRKINENEIEIYT
-160 ALGPSNTNR
+160 LDTTDTGR
-169 HFLWNEENVSYAIAT
+169 HFLWNEESVSYAIAT
-184 SDGTKERSNCI
+184 SDSKTRSNCI
-195 KMIKLIH
+195 KMIQLIH
-202 QRNKEIFAGFT
+202 QKNKEIFAGFK
-213 FVIKPDSN
+213 FVIKLDSDEEN
-221 KGKQAMNEKNKQ
+221 NAMNEKNKHAP
-233 DNSNLKDIV
+233 SNLNDIV
-242 KIVQEAIP
+242 EEAID

-265 TYTVREVVKKLTD
+265 TYTVREVVKKLTQ
-278 KDESRYKFVQFHPSY
+278 DESQYKFVQFHPSY
-293 DYSDFVEGLRPVVTK
+293 DYSDFVEGLRAVVTK

-337 CSGFRDLSAPEK
+337 CSDFRDLSAPEK
-349 REKLKEYYDNAV
+349 REKLKDYYNAV
-361 KKGTSQGEETV
+361 KEGTFQGEETA

-438 FIPHNLH
+438 FIPQNLH

-473 KANKIM
+473 KANEIM

-484 AMGVPDPED
+484 AMGVPNPED
-493 IARRASKMNNCLSG
+493 IARKAIKMNNCLSG

-528 GEKLKEDLKEVFSHR
+528 GEKLKEDLNEVFSHR

>member
-1 MPNGEEAFRNMAEKN
+1 MAKEPEWL
-16 KFSADEIL
+16 SADDIDKNFTTKKDL
-24 GFSDEQI
+24 I
-31 KQFNKDEYNDATIK
+31 QFNKTHQNATIK
-45 IECDSES
+45 VKCDSGLYEL
-52 YKEKYETYKKK
+52 YKTEFK
-63 FFNLDDPE
+63 D
-71 NEDKWKESGT
+71 SGT
-81 YCKRLSGKSYELIRK
+81 YYSRSADQLIDNDEIINLLCEKKGKQKESEWVLKKETSEERIE
-96 RDSISDSWSACKFLS
+96 WPACQFFA
-111 FLLYIGKTEAN
+111 FLLYIAKTKAN
-122 IPFDDISNS
+122 ISLDTIKKSIGNLKHANIQRD
-131 HLFKYTK
+131 
-138 IRRNEAGKIE
+138 RNQFQITEVLSCKGRSI
-148 SREKTKKEIVIF
+148 
-160 ALGPSNTNR
+160 LGPDGGY
-169 HFLWNEENVSYAIAT
+169 FLWDKDSIAIAT
-184 SDGTKERSNCI
+184 SDGANERSNCI
-195 KMIKLIH
+195 KMIQLTH
-202 QRNKEIFAGFT
+202 QTNKDIFAGFQFT
-213 FVIKPDSN
+213 FDPIKPDSN
-221 KGKQAMNEKNKQ
+221 EGKQAMDNQNEHKLN
-233 DNSNLKDIV
+233 
-242 KIVQEAIP
+242 KIVEEAI
-250 KNKQVIFTGAPGTGK
+250 KNNKQVIFTGAPGTGK
-265 TYTVREVVKKLTD
+265 TYTVRKVVKKLTNQ
-278 KDESRYKFVQFHPSY
+278 DESRYKFVQFHPSY

-349 REKLKEYYDNAV
+349 REKLKDYYNAV
-361 KKGTSQGEETV
+361 KEGTSQGEETA

-391 LMFGLEESYRG
+391 LMFGLEQSYRG

-479 ESSLK
+479 ASSLE
-484 AMGVPDPED
+484 AMGVPNPED
-493 IARRASKMNNCLSG
+493 IARRASNMNCCLSA
-507 FSFGLGEAYHIG
+507 SEFGLGEAYHIG

-556 AGKVEEL
+556 AQDVEEL
-563 IQKCEEKLLE
+563 IENCRDTLLE

>member
-1 MPNGEEAFRNMAEKN
+1 MVEESEWLSAVKIAE
-16 KFSADEIL
+16 
-24 GFSDEQI
+24 FSDKQI
-31 KQFNKDEYNDATIK
+31 NQFNGK
-45 IECDSES
+45 
-52 YKEKYETYKKK
+52 KYQRKK
-63 FFNLDDPE
+63 FIITGNSGLYDSYDTYTKAFTNSHAYI
-71 NEDKWKESGT
+71 KWITVGDEKQLKESPVSIEL
-81 YCKRLSGKSYELIRK
+81 KWESEKWSSGW
-96 RDSISDSWSACKFLS
+96 DACKFLS
-111 FLLYIGKTEAN
+111 FLLFVGKTKAH
-122 IPFDDISNS
+122 IS
-131 HLFKYTK
+131 LDK
-138 IRRNEAGKIE
+138 IREYFGPKQIKIQQVKTRINEAGETVIYE
-148 SREKTKKEIVIF
+148 NATEISTTGGHFRWDEGNVPYSIAASDSRTR
-160 ALGPSNTNR
+160 P
-169 HFLWNEENVSYAIAT
+169 
-184 SDGTKERSNCI
+184 NCI

-202 QRNKEIFAGFT
+202 QTNEEIFAGFQFT
-213 FVIKPDSN
+213 FDPIKPDSN
-221 KGKQAMNEKNKQ
+221 EGKQAMDEENKNVNE
-233 DNSNLKDIV
+233 IV
-242 KIVQEAIP
+242 EEAIK

-265 TYTVREVVKKLTD
+265 TYTVRKFVKEHTQ
-278 KDESRYKFVQFHPSY
+278 DESQYKFVQFHPSY

-349 REKLKEYYDNAV
+349 RAKLKEYYDNAV
-361 KKGTSQGEETV
+361 KEGTSQEEKTA

-438 FIPHNLH
+438 FIPKNLH

-484 AMGVPDPED
+484 AMGVPNPED
-493 IARRASKMNNCLSG
+493 IARRASNMNCCLSA
-507 FSFGLGEAYHIG
+507 SEFGLGEAYHIG

-556 AGKVEEL
+556 AQDVEEL
-563 IQKCEEKLLE
+563 IQKCKEKLLE

>member
-1 MPNGEEAFRNMAEKN
+1 MAEKN

-349 REKLKEYYDNAV
+349 RAKLKEYYDDNAV

-493 IARRASKMNNCLSG
+493 IARRASNMNCCLSE
-507 FSFGLGEAYHIG
+507 SDFGLGEAYHIG

-543 IEPLLREYTRGQN
+543 IEPLLREYTRGQD
-556 AGKVEEL
+556 AQDVEEL
-563 IQKCEEKLLE
+563 IQKCKDTLLE

>member
-1 MPNGEEAFRNMAEKN
+1 MAEKN

>member
-1 MPNGEEAFRNMAEKN
+1 MAEEYTAEDIAKLSDQQIN
-16 KFSADEIL
+16 EFKKYQNIKFEVTGNFGLYDTYDTYTKAFTNSHAYIKWITVGDE
-24 GFSDEQI
+24 
-31 KQFNKDEYNDATIK
+31 KQ
-45 IECDSES
+45 
-52 YKEKYETYKKK
+52 
-63 FFNLDDPE
+63 L
-71 NEDKWKESGT
+71 KESPVSIEL
-81 YCKRLSGKSYELIRK
+81 KRESEKWSSGW
-96 RDSISDSWSACKFLS
+96 DACKFLS
-111 FLLYIGKTEAN
+111 FLLFVGKTKAH
-122 IPFDDISNS
+122 IS
-131 HLFKYTK
+131 LDK
-138 IRRNEAGKIE
+138 IREYFGPKQIKIQQVKTRKNEAGETVIYE
-148 SREKTKKEIVIF
+148 DAEEISTTGGHFRWDEGNIPYSIAASDSKTR
-160 ALGPSNTNR
+160 P
-169 HFLWNEENVSYAIAT
+169 
-184 SDGTKERSNCI
+184 NCI

-202 QRNKEIFAGFT
+202 QTNEEIFAGFK
-213 FVIKPDSN
+213 FVIKLDSN
-221 KGKQAMNEKNKQ
+221 EGNNAMNKKDELAHSDLNEIVEK
-233 DNSNLKDIV
+233 
-242 KIVQEAIP
+242 AIK
-250 KNKQVIFTGAPGTGK
+250 KNRQVIFTGAPGTGK
-265 TYTVREVVKKLTD
+265 TYTVRKFVKEHTQ
-278 KDESRYKFVQFHPSY
+278 DESQYKFVQFHPSY

-337 CSGFRDLSAPEK
+337 CSDFRDLSAPEK
-349 REKLKEYYDNAV
+349 REKLKDYYNAV
-361 KKGTSQGEETV
+361 KEGTFQGEETA

-438 FIPHNLH
+438 FIPQNLH

-473 KANKIM
+473 KANEIM

-484 AMGVPDPED
+484 AMGVPNPED
-493 IARRASKMNNCLSG
+493 IARKAIKMNNCLSG

-528 GEKLKEDLKEVFSHR
+528 GEKLKEVFSHR

>member
-1 MPNGEEAFRNMAEKN
+1 MAKYTVD
-16 KFSADEIL
+16 KIA

-31 KQFNKDEYNDATIK
+31 NQFREYTDVTIQVV
-45 IECDSES
+45 CDSES
-52 YKEKYETYKKK
+52 SKEKYESYKNK
-63 FFNLDDPE
+63 FFDLDNPE
-71 NEDKWKESGT
+71 NKNEWKESGT
-81 YCKRLSGKSYELIRK
+81 YCQCKNYGDKKLSWKK
-96 RDSISDSWSACKFLS
+96 DVISETWSACKFLS
-111 FLLYIGKTEAN
+111 FLLFVGKTEAN
-122 IPFDDISNS
+122 MNFTDILNAHS
-131 HLFKYTK
+131 LKLKYSEIKRDET
-138 IRRNEAGKIE
+138 GKIE
-148 SREKTKKEIVIF
+148 SRKINENEIEIYT
-160 ALGPSNTNR
+160 LDTTNTGR
-169 HFLWNEENVSYAIAT
+169 HFLWNEESVSYAIAT
-184 SDGTKERSNCI
+184 DDSNTRPNCI
-195 KMIKLIH
+195 QMIKLIH
-202 QRNKEIFAGFT
+202 QRNKEIFADFQ
-213 FVIKPDSN
+213 FQFNVNQDSN
-221 KGKQAMNEKNKQ
+221 KGKQAMNENNEQ
-233 DNSNLKDIV
+233 DNSNLNDIV
-242 KIVQEAIP
+242 KEAIP

-265 TYTVREVVKKLTD
+265 TYTVRKFVKEHTQ
-278 KDESRYKFVQFHPSY
+278 DESQYKFVQFHPSY

-349 REKLKEYYDNAV
+349 REKLKEYYDNAI
-361 KKGTSQGEETV
+361 KKVTSQEEKTA

-484 AMGVPDPED
+484 AMGVPNPED
-493 IARRASKMNNCLSG
+493 IARKAIKMNNCLSG

-543 IEPLLREYTRGQN
+543 IEPLLREYTRGQD
-556 AGKVEEL
+556 AQDVEEL
-563 IQKCEEKLLE
+563 IQKCKDTLLE

>member
-1 MPNGEEAFRNMAEKN
+1 MGKRILVAVVCIPLIFVVFFCLPPICLPLMIALLSMIAIREALWSTGFVKDRRVSGLSILLGGIIPFWDFLGEDMPAALAVVFLYFVLLFAVAI
-16 KFSADEIL
+16 SSHYAVTL
-24 GFSDEQI
+24 EQMGG
-31 KQFNKDEYNDATIK
+31 
-45 IECDSES
+45 S
-52 YKEKYETYKKK
+52 
-63 FFNLDDPE
+63 FFFALLVP
-71 NEDKWKESGT
+71 
-81 YCKRLSGKSYELIRK
+81 Y
-96 RDSISDSWSACKFLS
+96 FLS
-111 FLLYIGKTEAN
+111 
-122 IPFDDISNS
+122 S
-131 HLFKYTK
+131 
-138 IRRNEAGKIE
+138 
-148 SREKTKKEIVIF
+148 
-160 ALGPSNTNR
+160 
-169 HFLWNEENVSYAIAT
+169 
-184 SDGTKERSNCI
+184 
-195 KMIKLIH
+195 
-202 QRNKEIFAGFT
+202 
-213 FVIKPDSN
+213 
-221 KGKQAMNEKNKQ
+221 
-233 DNSNLKDIV
+233 
-242 KIVQEAIP
+242 
-250 KNKQVIFTGAPGTGK
+250 
-265 TYTVREVVKKLTD
+265 
-278 KDESRYKFVQFHPSY
+278 
-293 DYSDFVEGLRPVVTK
+293 
-308 DSPDPTFVRLDG
+308 FVRLDG

-349 REKLKEYYDNAV
+349 RAKLKEYYDDNAV

-493 IARRASKMNNCLSG
+493 IARRASNMNCCLSE
-507 FSFGLGEAYHIG
+507 SDFGLGEAYHIG

-543 IEPLLREYTRGQN
+543 IEPLLREYTRGQD
-556 AGKVEEL
+556 AQDVEEL
-563 IQKCEEKLLE
+563 IQKCKDTLLE

>member
-1 MPNGEEAFRNMAEKN
+1 MAEEYTAEDIAKFSDDQIDEFNGEKYQRKKFIITGNSGLYGSYKADIVVSDAYFDRSANQLIRSDQIDKLLYENTEKQDKSKWVLREEPIKWPACQFLAFLLHIAKTKANISLDTIKGSIPKLKN
-16 KFSADEIL
+16 
-24 GFSDEQI
+24 
-31 KQFNKDEYNDATIK
+31 ATIQRNGDQIQITK
-45 IECDSES
+45 SDSTAGG
-52 YKEKYETYKKK
+52 Y
-63 FFNLDDPE
+63 FLW
-71 NEDKWKESGT
+71 DK
-81 YCKRLSGKSYELIRK
+81 
-96 RDSISDSWSACKFLS
+96 DSI
-111 FLLYIGKTEAN
+111 
-122 IPFDDISNS
+122 
-131 HLFKYTK
+131 
-138 IRRNEAGKIE
+138 
-148 SREKTKKEIVIF
+148 
-160 ALGPSNTNR
+160 
-169 HFLWNEENVSYAIAT
+169 AIAT
-184 SDGTKERSNCI
+184 SDGKKDRSNCI
-195 KMIKLIH
+195 KMIQMIH
-202 QRNKEIFAGFT
+202 QTNKEIFAGFR
-213 FVIKPDSN
+213 FAFDLSSDSN
-221 KGKQAMNEKNKQ
+221 KGKQAMDKKNENV
-233 DNSNLKDIV
+233 NDIV
-242 KIVQEAIP
+242 KIVEEAIP

-265 TYTVREVVKKLTD
+265 TYTVRKFVKEHTQ
-278 KDESRYKFVQFHPSY
+278 DESQYKFVQFHPSY

-349 REKLKEYYDNAV
+349 RAKLKEYYDDNAV

-493 IARRASKMNNCLSG
+493 IARRASNMNCCLSE
-507 FSFGLGEAYHIG
+507 SDFGLGEAYHIG

-543 IEPLLREYTRGQN
+543 IEPLLREYTRGQD
-556 AGKVEEL
+556 AQDVEEL
-563 IQKCEEKLLE
+563 IQKCKDTLLE

>member
-1 MPNGEEAFRNMAEKN
+1 MAEKN

-250 KNKQVIFTGAPGTGK
+250 KK
-265 TYTVREVVKKLTD
+265 
-278 KDESRYKFVQFHPSY
+278 
-293 DYSDFVEGLRPVVTK
+293 
-308 DSPDPTFVRLDG
+308 
-320 TFKQFCRSIV
+320 
-330 EKELETF
+330 
-337 CSGFRDLSAPEK
+337 
-349 REKLKEYYDNAV
+349 
-361 KKGTSQGEETV
+361 
-372 YYFLIDEINRAD
+372 
-384 LSKVFGE
+384 
-391 LMFGLEESYRG
+391 
-402 IENRF
+402 
-407 DTQYKNLKTYQVD
+407 
-420 PDTGIA
+420 
-426 SPMAFDCFADGF
+426 
-438 FIPHNLH
+438 
-445 LIGTMNDIDRSVESF
+445 
-460 DFALRR
+460 
-466 RFRWIDV
+466 
-473 KANKIM
+473 
-479 ESSLK
+479 
-484 AMGVPDPED
+484 
-493 IARRASKMNNCLSG
+493 
-507 FSFGLGEAYHIG
+507 
-519 PAYFKSMSA
+519 
-528 GEKLKEDLKEVFSHR
+528 
-543 IEPLLREYTRGQN
+543 
-556 AGKVEEL
+556 
-563 IQKCEEKLLE
+563 
-573 NKTQGGE
+573 

>member
-1 MPNGEEAFRNMAEKN
+1 MVEESEWLSAVKIAE
-16 KFSADEIL
+16 
-24 GFSDEQI
+24 FSDKQI
-31 KQFNKDEYNDATIK
+31 NQFNGK
-45 IECDSES
+45 
-52 YKEKYETYKKK
+52 KYQRKK
-63 FFNLDDPE
+63 FIITGNSGLYDSYDTYTKAFTNSHAYI
-71 NEDKWKESGT
+71 KWITVGDEKQLKESPVSIEL
-81 YCKRLSGKSYELIRK
+81 KWESEKWSSGW
-96 RDSISDSWSACKFLS
+96 DACKFLS
-111 FLLYIGKTEAN
+111 FLLFVGKTKAH
-122 IPFDDISNS
+122 IS
-131 HLFKYTK
+131 LDK
-138 IRRNEAGKIE
+138 IREYFGPKQIKIQQVKTRINEAGETVIYE
-148 SREKTKKEIVIF
+148 NATEISTTGGHFRWDEGNVPYSIAASDSKTR
-160 ALGPSNTNR
+160 P
-169 HFLWNEENVSYAIAT
+169 
-184 SDGTKERSNCI
+184 NCI

-202 QRNKEIFAGFT
+202 QTNEEIFAGFR
-213 FVIKPDSN
+213 FAFDLSSDSN
-221 KGKQAMNEKNKQ
+221 KGKQAMDKKNENV
-233 DNSNLKDIV
+233 NDIV
-242 KIVQEAIP
+242 KIVEEAIP

-265 TYTVREVVKKLTD
+265 TYTVRKFVKEHTQ
-278 KDESRYKFVQFHPSY
+278 DESQYKFVQFHPSY

-361 KKGTSQGEETV
+361 KEGTSQEEETA

-438 FIPHNLH
+438 FIPQNLY

-479 ESSLK
+479 ASSLE
-484 AMGVPDPED
+484 AMGVPNPED
-493 IARRASKMNNCLSG
+493 IARRASNMNCCLSA
-507 FSFGLGEAYHIG
+507 SEFGLGEAYHIG
-519 PAYFKSMSA
+519 PAYFKSMSE
-528 GEKLKEDLKEVFSHR
+528 GEELEDVFSHR

-556 AGKVEEL
+556 AGKVEKL
-563 IQKCEEKLLE
+563 IENCRDTLLE

>member
-1 MPNGEEAFRNMAEKN
+1 MVEEYTAEEIAKFSDKQIDEFNGEKYQRK
-16 KFSADEIL
+16 KFIITGNSGL
-24 GFSDEQI
+24 
-31 KQFNKDEYNDATIK
+31 Y
-45 IECDSES
+45 ES
-52 YKEKYETYKKK
+52 YKTEFEDSHTYYQR
-63 FFNLDDPE
+63 
-71 NEDKWKESGT
+71 ESS
-81 YCKRLSGKSYELIRK
+81 SGYELFR
-96 RDSISDSWSACKFLS
+96 RQENVLESWKACQFLS
-111 FLLYIGKTEAN
+111 FLLFVGKTEAN
-122 IPFDDISNS
+122 MNFTDILNAHS
-131 HLFKYTK
+131 LKLKYSEIKRDET
-138 IRRNEAGKIE
+138 GKIE
-148 SREKTKKEIVIF
+148 SRKINENEIEIYT
-160 ALGPSNTNR
+160 LDTTDTGR
-169 HFLWNEENVSYAIAT
+169 HFLWNEESVSYAIAT
-184 SDGTKERSNCI
+184 SDSKTRSNCI
-195 KMIKLIH
+195 KMIQLIH
-202 QRNKEIFAGFT
+202 QKNKEIFAGFK
-213 FVIKPDSN
+213 FVIKLDSDEEN
-221 KGKQAMNEKNKQ
+221 NAMNEKNKHAP
-233 DNSNLKDIV
+233 SNLNDIV
-242 KIVQEAIP
+242 EEAID

-265 TYTVREVVKKLTD
+265 TYTVREVVKKLTNQ
-278 KDESRYKFVQFHPSY
+278 DESQYKFVQFHPSY

-337 CSGFRDLSAPEK
+337 CSDFRDLSAPEK

-438 FIPHNLH
+438 FIPKNLH

-473 KANKIM
+473 KANEIT

-484 AMGVPDPED
+484 AMGVPNPED
-493 IARRASKMNNCLSG
+493 IARKAIKMNNCLSG

>member
-1 MPNGEEAFRNMAEKN
+1 MAEEYTAEDIAKLSDQQIN
-16 KFSADEIL
+16 EFKKYQNIKFEVTGNFGLYDTYDTYTKAFTNSHAYIKWITVGDE
-24 GFSDEQI
+24 
-31 KQFNKDEYNDATIK
+31 KQ
-45 IECDSES
+45 
-52 YKEKYETYKKK
+52 
-63 FFNLDDPE
+63 L
-71 NEDKWKESGT
+71 KESPVSIEL
-81 YCKRLSGKSYELIRK
+81 KRESEKWSSGW
-96 RDSISDSWSACKFLS
+96 DACKFLS
-111 FLLYIGKTEAN
+111 FLLFVGKTKAH
-122 IPFDDISNS
+122 IS
-131 HLFKYTK
+131 LDK
-138 IRRNEAGKIE
+138 IREYFGPKQIKIQQVKTRKNEAGETVIYE
-148 SREKTKKEIVIF
+148 DAEEISTTGGHFRWDEGNIPYSIAASDSKTR
-160 ALGPSNTNR
+160 P
-169 HFLWNEENVSYAIAT
+169 
-184 SDGTKERSNCI
+184 NCI

-202 QRNKEIFAGFT
+202 QTNEEIFAGFK
-213 FVIKPDSN
+213 FVIKLDSN
-221 KGKQAMNEKNKQ
+221 EGNNAMNKKDELAHSDLNEIVEK
-233 DNSNLKDIV
+233 
-242 KIVQEAIP
+242 AIK
-250 KNKQVIFTGAPGTGK
+250 KNRQVIFTGAPGTGK
-265 TYTVREVVKKLTD
+265 TYTVRKFVKEHTQ
-278 KDESRYKFVQFHPSY
+278 DESQYKFVQFHPSY

-337 CSGFRDLSAPEK
+337 CSDFRDLSAPEK
-349 REKLKEYYDNAV
+349 REKLKDYYNAV
-361 KKGTSQGEETV
+361 KEGTFQGEETA

-438 FIPHNLH
+438 FIPQNLH

-473 KANKIM
+473 KANEIM

-484 AMGVPDPED
+484 AMGVPNPED
-493 IARRASKMNNCLSG
+493 IARRASNMNCCLSA
-507 FSFGLGEAYHIG
+507 SEFGLGEAYHIG
-519 PAYFKSMSA
+519 PAYFKSMSE
-528 GEKLKEDLKEVFSHR
+528 GEELEDVFSHR

-556 AGKVEEL
+556 AGKVEKL
-563 IQKCEEKLLE
+563 IENCRDTLLE

>member
-1 MPNGEEAFRNMAEKN
+1 MAEEYTAEDIAKLSDQQIN
-16 KFSADEIL
+16 EFKKYQNIKFEVTGNFGLYDTYDTYTKAFTNSHAYIKWITVGDE
-24 GFSDEQI
+24 
-31 KQFNKDEYNDATIK
+31 KQ
-45 IECDSES
+45 
-52 YKEKYETYKKK
+52 
-63 FFNLDDPE
+63 L
-71 NEDKWKESGT
+71 KESPVSIEL
-81 YCKRLSGKSYELIRK
+81 KRESEKWSSGW
-96 RDSISDSWSACKFLS
+96 DACKFLS
-111 FLLYIGKTEAN
+111 FLLFVGKTKAH
-122 IPFDDISNS
+122 IS
-131 HLFKYTK
+131 LDK
-138 IRRNEAGKIE
+138 IREYFGPKQIKIQQVKTRKNEAGETVIYE
-148 SREKTKKEIVIF
+148 NAEEISTTGGHFRWDEGNIPYSIAASDSKTR
-160 ALGPSNTNR
+160 P
-169 HFLWNEENVSYAIAT
+169 
-184 SDGTKERSNCI
+184 NCI

-202 QRNKEIFAGFT
+202 QTNEEIFAGFK
-213 FVIKPDSN
+213 FVIKLDSN
-221 KGKQAMNEKNKQ
+221 EGNNAMNKKDKLAHSDLN
-233 DNSNLKDIV
+233 DIV
-242 KIVQEAIP
+242 EGAIK

-265 TYTVREVVKKLTD
+265 TYTVRETVKKLTH

-308 DSPDPTFVRLDG
+308 DSPAPTFVRLDG

-337 CSGFRDLSAPEK
+337 CSDFRDLSAPEK

-361 KKGTSQGEETV
+361 KEGTSQEEETA

-438 FIPHNLH
+438 FIPQNLH
-445 LIGTMNDIDRSVESF
+445 LIGTMNDIDCSVESF

-493 IARRASKMNNCLSG
+493 TAQRVRNMNRCLSE
-507 FSFGLGEAYHIG
+507 SDFGLGEAYHIG
-519 PAYFKSMSA
+519 PAYFKSVSA
-528 GEKLKEDLKEVFSHR
+528 GEDLEKDLEKDLEEVFSCR
-543 IEPLLREYTRGQN
+543 IEPLLREYTRGQD
-556 AGKVEEL
+556 AQDVEEL
-563 IQKCEEKLLE
+563 IQKCKEKLLE

>member
-1 MPNGEEAFRNMAEKN
+1 MAEKN

-233 DNSNLKDIV
+233 DNSNLYDIV
-242 KIVQEAIP
+242 KIVEEAID

-337 CSGFRDLSAPEK
+337 CSDFRDLSAPEK
-349 REKLKEYYDNAV
+349 REKLKDYYNAV
-361 KKGTSQGEETV
+361 KEGTFQGEETA

-438 FIPHNLH
+438 FIPQNLH

-473 KANKIM
+473 KANEIM

-484 AMGVPDPED
+484 AMSVPNPED
-493 IARRASKMNNCLSG
+493 IARRAIKMNNCLSG

>member
-1 MPNGEEAFRNMAEKN
+1 MVEEYTAEEIAKFSDKQIDEFNGEKYQRK
-16 KFSADEIL
+16 KFIITGNSGL
-24 GFSDEQI
+24 
-31 KQFNKDEYNDATIK
+31 Y
-45 IECDSES
+45 ES
-52 YKEKYETYKKK
+52 YKTEFEDSHTYYQR
-63 FFNLDDPE
+63 
-71 NEDKWKESGT
+71 ESS
-81 YCKRLSGKSYELIRK
+81 SGYELFR
-96 RDSISDSWSACKFLS
+96 RQENVLESWKACQFLS
-111 FLLYIGKTEAN
+111 FLLFVGKTEAN
-122 IPFDDISNS
+122 MNFTDILNAHS
-131 HLFKYTK
+131 LKLKYSEIKRDET
-138 IRRNEAGKIE
+138 GKIE
-148 SREKTKKEIVIF
+148 SRKINENEIEIYT
-160 ALGPSNTNR
+160 LDTTDTGR
-169 HFLWNEENVSYAIAT
+169 HFLWNEESVSYAIAT
-184 SDGTKERSNCI
+184 SDSKTRSNCI
-195 KMIKLIH
+195 KMIQLIH
-202 QRNKEIFAGFT
+202 QKNKEIFAGFK
-213 FVIKPDSN
+213 FVIKLDSDEEN
-221 KGKQAMNEKNKQ
+221 NAMNEKNKHAP
-233 DNSNLKDIV
+233 SNLNDIV
-242 KIVQEAIP
+242 EEAID

-265 TYTVREVVKKLTD
+265 TYTVRKFVKEHTQ
-278 KDESRYKFVQFHPSY
+278 DESQYKFVQFHPSY

-337 CSGFRDLSAPEK
+337 CSDFRDLSAPEK
-349 REKLKEYYDNAV
+349 REKLKDYYNAV
-361 KKGTSQGEETV
+361 KEGTFQGEETA

-438 FIPHNLH
+438 FIPQNLH

-473 KANKIM
+473 KANEIM

-484 AMGVPDPED
+484 AMSVPNPED
-493 IARRASKMNNCLSG
+493 IARKAIKMNNCLSG

>member
-1 MPNGEEAFRNMAEKN
+1 MAEEYTAEDIAKLSDQQIN
-16 KFSADEIL
+16 EFKKYQNIKFEVTGNFGLYDTYDTYTKAFTNSHAYIKWITVGDE
-24 GFSDEQI
+24 
-31 KQFNKDEYNDATIK
+31 KQ
-45 IECDSES
+45 
-52 YKEKYETYKKK
+52 
-63 FFNLDDPE
+63 L
-71 NEDKWKESGT
+71 KESPVSIEL
-81 YCKRLSGKSYELIRK
+81 KRESEKWSSGW
-96 RDSISDSWSACKFLS
+96 DACKFLS
-111 FLLYIGKTEAN
+111 FLLFVGKTKAH
-122 IPFDDISNS
+122 IS
-131 HLFKYTK
+131 LDK
-138 IRRNEAGKIE
+138 IREYFGPKQIKIQQVKTRKNEAGETVIYE
-148 SREKTKKEIVIF
+148 DAEEISTTGGHFRWDEGNIPYSIAASDSKTR
-160 ALGPSNTNR
+160 P
-169 HFLWNEENVSYAIAT
+169 
-184 SDGTKERSNCI
+184 NCI

-202 QRNKEIFAGFT
+202 QTNEEIFAGFK
-213 FVIKPDSN
+213 FVIKLDSN
-221 KGKQAMNEKNKQ
+221 EGNNAMNK
-233 DNSNLKDIV
+233 KDDLAHSDLNEIV
-242 KIVQEAIP
+242 EEAID

-265 TYTVREVVKKLTD
+265 TYTVRKFVKEHTQ
-278 KDESRYKFVQFHPSY
+278 DESQYKFVQFHPSY

-349 REKLKEYYDNAV
+349 REKLKDYYNAV
-361 KKGTSQGEETV
+361 KEGTFQGGKTA

-402 IENRF
+402 IKNRF

-438 FIPHNLH
+438 FIPKNLY

-473 KANKIM
+473 KANEIM

-484 AMGVPDPED
+484 AMGVPNPED
-493 IARRASKMNNCLSG
+493 IARRAIKMNNCLSG

>member
-1 MPNGEEAFRNMAEKN
+1 MVEEYTAEEIAKFSDKQIDEFNGEKYQRK
-16 KFSADEIL
+16 KFIITGNSGL
-24 GFSDEQI
+24 
-31 KQFNKDEYNDATIK
+31 Y
-45 IECDSES
+45 ES
-52 YKEKYETYKKK
+52 YKTEFEDSHTYYQR
-63 FFNLDDPE
+63 
-71 NEDKWKESGT
+71 ESS
-81 YCKRLSGKSYELIRK
+81 SGYELFR
-96 RDSISDSWSACKFLS
+96 RQENVLESWKACQFLS
-111 FLLYIGKTEAN
+111 FLLFVGKTEAN
-122 IPFDDISNS
+122 MNFTDILNAHS
-131 HLFKYTK
+131 LKLKYSEIKRDET
-138 IRRNEAGKIE
+138 GKIE
-148 SREKTKKEIVIF
+148 SRKINENEIEIYT
-160 ALGPSNTNR
+160 LDTTDTGR
-169 HFLWNEENVSYAIAT
+169 HFLWNEESVSYAIAT
-184 SDGTKERSNCI
+184 SDSKTRSNCI
-195 KMIKLIH
+195 KMIQLIH
-202 QRNKEIFAGFT
+202 QKNKEIFAGFK
-213 FVIKPDSN
+213 FVIKLDSDEEN
-221 KGKQAMNEKNKQ
+221 NAMNEKNKHAP
-233 DNSNLKDIV
+233 SNLNDIV
-242 KIVQEAIP
+242 EEAID

-265 TYTVREVVKKLTD
+265 TYTVREVVKKLTNQ
-278 KDESRYKFVQFHPSY
+278 DESRYKFVQFHPSY
-293 DYSDFVEGLRPVVTK
+293 DYSDFMEGLRPVVTK

-337 CSGFRDLSAPEK
+337 CSDFRDLSASEK
-349 REKLKEYYDNAV
+349 REKLKDYYNAV
-361 KKGTSQGEETV
+361 KEGTSQEEETA

-438 FIPHNLH
+438 FIPKNLH

-484 AMGVPDPED
+484 AMGVPNPED
-493 IARRASKMNNCLSG
+493 IARKAIKMNNCLSG

-519 PAYFKSMSA
+519 PAYFKSMSE
-528 GEKLKEDLKEVFSHR
+528 GEELEDVFSHR

-556 AGKVEEL
+556 AQDVEEL
-563 IQKCEEKLLE
+563 IQKCKEKLLE

>member
-1 MPNGEEAFRNMAEKN
+1 MAEKN

-349 REKLKEYYDNAV
+349 REKLKDYYNAV
-361 KKGTSQGEETV
+361 KEGTFQGGKTA

-402 IENRF
+402 IKNRF

-438 FIPHNLH
+438 FIPKNLY

-473 KANKIM
+473 KANEIM

-484 AMGVPDPED
+484 AMGVPNPED
-493 IARRASKMNNCLSG
+493 IARRAIKMNNCLSG

>member
-1 MPNGEEAFRNMAEKN
+1 MAEEPKW
-16 KFSADEIL
+16 FCADEIAKL
-24 GFSDEQI
+24 MEEVERYEEKFPSKKNKKKDNKQTKKEDDKQI
-31 KQFNKDEYNDATIK
+31 KQEETKQFKVY
-45 IECDSES
+45 CDPKFS
-52 YKEKYETYKKK
+52 EKYQ
-63 FFNLDDPE
+63 
-71 NEDKWKESGT
+71 DKIGEWREYYYTRESGS
-81 YCKRLSGKSYELIRK
+81 YQLEKSKVQSRK
-96 RDSISDSWSACKFLS
+96 LEEFWPASQFLA
-111 FLLYIGKTEAN
+111 FLLYFGKTQAN
-122 IPFDDISNS
+122 ITLD
-131 HLFKYTK
+131 
-138 IRRNEAGKIE
+138 EV
-148 SREKTKKEIVIF
+148 EKSLDTHCIIIKKKETGEIEVDPNDF
-160 ALGPSNTNR
+160 KPTNG
-169 HFLWNEENVSYAIAT
+169 HFLWNEENVSYVVPT
-184 SDGTKERSNCI
+184 SDGNECPTCV
-195 KMIKLIH
+195 KMIQLIH
-202 QRNKEIFAGFT
+202 QKNKEIFDGVKFAFA
-213 FVIKPDSN
+213 VKPKSN
-221 KGKQAMNEKNKQ
+221 KGKQAMNGKNKQ
-233 DNSNLKDIV
+233 DNSNLNDIV
-242 KIVQEAIP
+242 EEAIE
-250 KNKQVIFTGAPGTGK
+250 KNMQVIFTGAPGTGK

-337 CSGFRDLSAPEK
+337 CSDFRDLSAPEK
-349 REKLKEYYDNAV
+349 REKLKDYYNAV
-361 KKGTSQGEETV
+361 KEGTFQGEETA

-438 FIPHNLH
+438 FIPQNLY

-473 KANKIM
+473 KANEIM

-484 AMGVPDPED
+484 AMGVPNPED
-493 IARRASKMNNCLSG
+493 IARKAIKMNNCLSG

-543 IEPLLREYTRGQN
+543 IEPLLREYTRGQD
-556 AGKVEEL
+556 AQDVEEL
-563 IQKCEEKLLE
+563 IQKCKEKLLE

>member
-1 MPNGEEAFRNMAEKN
+1 MAKYTVD
-16 KFSADEIL
+16 KIA

-31 KQFNKDEYNDATIK
+31 NQFREYTDVTIQVV
-45 IECDSES
+45 CDSES
-52 YKEKYETYKKK
+52 SKEKYESYKNK
-63 FFNLDDPE
+63 FFDLDNPE
-71 NEDKWKESGT
+71 NKNEWKESGT
-81 YCKRLSGKSYELIRK
+81 YCQCKNYGDKKLSWKK
-96 RDSISDSWSACKFLS
+96 DVISETWSACKFLS
-111 FLLYIGKTEAN
+111 FLLFVGKTEAN
-122 IPFDDISNS
+122 MNFTDILNAHS
-131 HLFKYTK
+131 LKLKYSEIKRDET
-138 IRRNEAGKIE
+138 GKIE
-148 SREKTKKEIVIF
+148 KRKISENEIEIYT
-160 ALGPSNTNR
+160 LNLTNTGR
-169 HFLWNEENVSYAIAT
+169 HFLWNEESVSYAIAT
-184 SDGTKERSNCI
+184 DDSNTRPNCI
-195 KMIKLIH
+195 QMIKLIH
-202 QRNKEIFAGFT
+202 QRNKEIFADFQ
-213 FVIKPDSN
+213 FQFNVNQDSN
-221 KGKQAMNEKNKQ
+221 KGKQAMNENNEQ
-233 DNSNLKDIV
+233 DNSNLNDIV
-242 KIVQEAIP
+242 KEAIP

-265 TYTVREVVKKLTD
+265 TYTVRKFVKEHTQ
-278 KDESRYKFVQFHPSY
+278 DESQYKFVQFHPSY

-349 REKLKEYYDNAV
+349 REKLKEYYDNAI
-361 KKGTSQGEETV
+361 KKVTSQEEKTA

-466 RFRWIDV
+466 RFRWVDV
-473 KANKIM
+473 KANEIM

-484 AMGVPDPED
+484 AMGVPNPED
-493 IARRASKMNNCLSG
+493 IARRAIKMNNCLSG